1 MKKKNGSCYKRVD
14 KAIADDENKKG
25 RERENWPEASM
36 PIFGDVRAENWL
48 ALMDTWSISS
58 QAFFSLLSTKP

>member
-25 RERENWPEASM
+25 REREN
-36 PIFGDVRAENWL
+36 
-48 ALMDTWSISS
+48 
-58 QAFFSLLSTKP
+58 